1 MNKENFELGKTE
13 KEIVE
18 FWEKN
23 KFFVFD
29 KKSDKPVFSIDTPPP
44 TISGKMHVGHA
55 FSYSQGDMIARFQ
68 RMRGKN
74 VFYPFGTD
82 DNGLPTEKLVEKKHK
97 VSANYMKRDEFIS
110 LCQKTIKDERES
122 FVFDWKFMGVSADY
136 SKPYSTIDEN
146 TIRISQKYF
155 LNLHK
160 KGFVYREKMPISWD
174 TKFRTSVAQAD
185 FESVELSSLFVDI
198 VFNCKGK
205 DIVISTTRPELLPA
219 CVALFANPS
228 DERYK
233 DLKGKFAS
241 VPLFDYEVP
250 ILFDE
255 SVDKDKGTG
264 LMMVCTFGDKEDIEK
279 YKKHKLSLRAILNPD
294 GKLNDLAGDF
304 SGLSVVDARKKII
317 EVLEEK
323 NIIIRK
329 RSIKHAVNV
338 YERSGKEIE
347 YIVSPQWYIKV
358 LPYKK
363 EIIDAG
369 NKIEWKPEFMKKR
382 FVHWVE
388 NLNWDWCISR
398 QRHFGV
404 PFPLW
409 YSKKTGEVI
418 LADEDE
424 LPIDPT
430 KSFPKNLP
438 KDHTA
443 EDLVPEFDVMDTWAT
458 SAITPQI
465 ALDEFDDEFK
475 QDNFPMDLRLQAHD
489 IIRTWAFYTILK
501 SYYHENMIP
510 WENIMISGFVLDPK
524 GNKMSKSKGNVVSPQ
539 EVAEK
544 FGVDSFR
551 FWAAGSKLGE
561 DMPYMEKD
569 VLTGKKTVNKIIN
582 ASKFVFMN
590 LEGFEPVVNSDMS
603 IMDKW
608 VFSKIMKVIK
618 EASKTFEKFEYS
630 KAKHEIDNF
639 FWNIFCDYY
648 LEFTK
653 NRVYGDSLKDKQS
666 AQHMLYHCLLMQ
678 LKLFAPIMPFVTEF
692 VYQKYYSRFE
702 KEKSIH
708 LTMWPEYKPFL
719 IDSESE
725 LAGDYAIKVTS
736 FIRKYK
742 SEKKVSLKTELDSV
756 TITANSKE
764 IGLIEL
770 VLEDIK
776 AVNNIKSLDL
786 EEADEFDVIIS

>member
-13 KEIVE
+13 KEIVK
-18 FWEKN
+18 FWEDKG
-23 KFFVFD
+23 FFKFD
-29 KKSDKPVFSIDTPPP
+29 KNSEKPVFSIDTPPP
-44 TISGKMHVGHA
+44 TISGRMHIGHA

-97 VSANYMKRDEFIS
+97 VTANFMKRDEFID
-110 LCQKTIKDERES
+110 LCQKTISEEREE
-122 FVFDWKFMGVSADY
+122 FVYDWKFMGISADY
-136 SKPYSTIDEN
+136 SNPYSTIDKN
-146 TIRISQKYF
+146 TIKLSQESF
-155 LNLHK
+155 LDLHK

-198 VFNCKGK
+198 VFKCKGK
-205 DIVISTTRPELLPA
+205 DIIISTTRPELLSA

-228 DERYK
+228 DERYA
-233 DLKGKFAS
+233 DLKGKFVS

-250 ILFDE
+250 VLFDE

-264 LMMVCTFGDKEDIEK
+264 IMMVCTFGDKEDIEK
-279 YKKHKLSLRAILNPD
+279 WKKHKLSLRPILNPD
-294 GKLNDLAGDF
+294 GKLNDLAGQF
-304 SGLSVVDARKKII
+304 EGLSIVDARKDII
-317 EVLEEK
+317 SVLEEK
-323 NIIIRK
+323 GFLIRK
-329 RSIKHAVNV
+329 RPIKHAVNV

-347 YIVSPQWYIKV
+347 YIVSPQWYIKI
-358 LPYKK
+358 LPHKE
-363 EIIDAG
+363 EIINAG
-369 NKIEWKPEFMKKR
+369 SNIEWKPEYMKKR
-382 FVHWVE
+382 FNHWVE

-398 QRHFGV
+398 QRHFGI

-418 LADEDE
+418 LASKED

-430 KSFPKNLP
+430 KSFPSKLP
-438 KDHTA
+438 EGHSND
-443 EDLVPEFDVMDTWAT
+443 DLIPEFDVMDTWNT
-458 SAITPQI
+458 SSITPQI
-465 ALDEFDDEFK
+465 ALSFDEGFK
-475 QDNFPMDLRLQAHD
+475 KDNLPMSLRMQAHD

-501 SYYHENMIP
+501 SYYLENTIP

-524 GNKMSKSKGNVVSPQ
+524 GNKMSKSIGNTVSPQ

-569 VLTGKKTVNKIIN
+569 VLTGKKTVNKILN

-590 LEGFEPVVNSDMS
+590 LEGFEPIVNSDMS

-618 EASKTFEKFEYS
+618 EASKSLEKYEYS

-639 FWNIFCDYY
+639 FWNVFCDYY

-653 NRVYGDSLKDKQS
+653 NRIYGDSLKEKQS

-692 VYQKYYSRFE
+692 VYQKYYTRFE
-702 KEKSIH
+702 KEDSIH
-708 LTMWPEYKPFL
+708 LTKWPEYKPFL
-719 IDSESE
+719 LDEQAE
-725 LAGDYAIKVTS
+725 KAGDIAVKISDIV
-736 FIRKYK
+736 RKHK
-742 SEKKVSLKTELDSV
+742 SQNQVSLKTEIESI
-756 TITANSKE
+756 TISADKNDLV
-764 IGLIEL
+764 LIEL
-770 VLEDIK
+770 VLVDLK
-776 AVNNIKSLDL
+776 AVNNILSIEL
-786 EEADEFDVIIS
+786 EEADEFEVVIN